1 MAVKYRL
8 VFSNINLEEVVV
20 EISHPDYVGDA
31 IPVIGVGGES
41 YSLSRTAIETPHDS
55 HVIPTTANI
64 NLYTDLID
72 VEELQQAN
80 DKEWRV
86 IVSVDGNF
94 DFHGYIVPDGIQKTL
109 KGAGNIV
116 RLSAT
121 CGLALLNGI
130 KYSWLGANWGRVY
143 VDGQQSVNLCPMNF
157 IRQLLESPSYAGH
170 SIPIEWYTSI
180 RYDIDPT
187 RDFFAGSMPFSESG
201 SLSELLL
208 KNEVDAYWL
217 LSNMVKAGKCTI
229 VQDRG
234 KWMIINYEDL
244 INNDGVLDVWNI
256 PANVGDVTATLV
268 TRDFN
273 VDLTALSILDDAYT
287 TYKKSVGKVNVTYN
301 HIQNKNIIPNG
312 SFDETLPSGE
322 VAKWKFLDSNELA
335 PSYASLTG
343 QPGYSADIDR
353 RGKTADIY
361 SMQYPMNID
370 ANKLFKYI
378 SFGFHLLPLNGFP
391 VDQDGNIIW
400 GLDTLKITV
409 YYQRFNGTTTERLYL
424 NEFGYWTNGIM
435 GGNQV
440 VERTFYSVIVPA
452 SFNIEFNDTRNFFVG
467 DQVNITF
474 VRSGVVE
481 NRTIVF
487 NETMPVKSGV
497 EYIVGRI
504 QDGSVSNPNDYTI
517 SFTNVQDD
525 ARNTA
530 SVTKSPDYAQDI
542 RLISSS
548 PTQPGYVINFSFQSN
563 AGARAIKLPDPGD
576 LNINSGAR
584 GELGVLFHCK
594 TGQRYVIDDF
604 YMNVDDN
611 KEMYELTNGTQNS
624 EESYELGIST
634 SFSGFFLSSFKENPS
649 NAEKFQLMTDYSGSG
664 KRLTELY
671 GRGVLNWRNKARKIY
686 NGTFKADIPYIS
698 LVTIGSDKY
707 IPTGMDSNKT
717 NGQLTL
723 QGFQAA
729 LDVVSPTVVHKG
741 SNEDNLNK

>member
-8 VFSNINLEEVVV
+8 VFSNINLEQVVV

-86 IVSVDGNF
+86 IVSVDGTF

-116 RLSAT
+116 RLNAT

-130 KYSWLGANWGRVY
+130 KLQESDDWGLIY
-143 VDGQQSVNLCPMNF
+143 IDGNQAHENCPMNF
-157 IRQLLESPSYAGH
+157 IRQLLESPSYVGH
-170 SIPIEWYTSI
+170 YIPIEWYTSI

-244 INNDGVLDVWNI
+244 INNDGVLNTFNI
-256 PANVGDVTATLV
+256 PSFSGDVVAV
-268 TRDFN
+268 QESRDFN
-273 VDLTALSILDDAYT
+273 VDLTSLSILDDAYT

-301 HIQNKNIIPNG
+301 HVQNKNIITNG
-312 SFDETLPSGE
+312 GFDDLLLSSQ
-322 VAKWKFLDSNELA
+322 VSKWHFVNSLELA
-335 PSYASLTG
+335 PSYTSLTG
-343 QPGYSADIDR
+343 QPGYAADIDR
-353 RGKTADIY
+353 LGKTADVY
-361 SMQYPMNID
+361 SMDYPLNID

-391 VDQDGNIIW
+391 VDKDGNIVW
-400 GLDTLKITV
+400 GLDTLRITV
-409 YYQRFNGTTTERLYL
+409 YYQVNDGVNTKRYYL
-424 NEFGYWTNGIM
+424 NEFGYWTDGVMN
-435 GGNQV
+435 GNQV
-440 VERTFYSVIVPA
+440 VESVVFVPTVPQFL
-452 SFNIEFNDTRNFFVG
+452 SIQFNQTRNFFMG
-467 DQVNITF
+467 DQVNINF
-474 VRSGVVE
+474 VRSGVVQT
-481 NRTIVF
+481 RTIVF
-487 NETMPVKSGV
+487 NNSMDVQSGV

-504 QDGSVSNPNDYTI
+504 QDGTISNPNDYTI
-517 SFTNVQDD
+517 IIGSVQDD
-525 ARNTA
+525 VRNTA

-542 RLISSS
+542 RLTSEK
-548 PTQPGYVINFSFQSN
+548 TKPGDIINFSFQST
-563 AGARAIKLPDPGD
+563 AGARAIKLPNPGN
-576 LNINSGAR
+576 LNINSGSR

-594 TGQRYVIDDF
+594 EDQRYVIDDF

-611 KEMYELTNGTQNS
+611 KEMYEITNGTQNS
-624 EESYELGIST
+624 EENYELGIST

-723 QGFQAA
+723 QCFQAV

-741 SNEDNLNK
+741 SNDDNLNK